1 MSRSSRDNSPDERIE
16 LPYLLPSRSNCEAAL
31 PAQSAQRAGAD
42 DRDHEVI
49 EGCQVRGRGLERE
62 HFHSLPD
69 SDVQTLTEIG
79 IFRALE
85 FNDLARHR
93 YHSDLIEAR
102 KHLAKL
108 SRAGLVRSRISY
120 PERAVYV
127 TLTPAGHQY
136 LATSPERE
144 NSRQQLYHGFVK
156 TREARHDAALYRLYQ
171 QESGRIER
179 MGGRVR
185 RIVLDFELKHSIN
198 RRLANL
204 NSLSRAEQIR
214 ERRQIAQDH
223 GLRVVNGKIT
233 LPDLRLEYEGPDQQL
248 AKVDLE
254 LVTKH
259 YHRGLL
265 AARAK
270 AGFAMY
276 AFAEDAARL
285 RPAMEDPEIMQ
296 DILSL

>member
-1 MSRSSRDNSPDERIE
+1 MSRSGRENSRDERLE
-16 LPYLLPSRSNCEAAL
+16 FPSLPPSRSNSEAVLLAD
-31 PAQSAQRAGAD
+31 SAQRVGAD
-42 DRDHEVI
+42 NRNDEAI
-49 EGCQVRGRGLERE
+49 EGQILDRGLERE
-62 HFHSLPD
+62 HSHSPD
-69 SDVQTLTEIG
+69 ESDVQTLTEIG

-93 YHSDLIEAR
+93 YQGDLIEAR
-102 KHLAKL
+102 KHLGSL

-127 TLTPAGHQY
+127 TLTPAGHRL
-136 LATSPERE
+136 LAANPERE
-144 NSRQQLYHGFVK
+144 NSKQKLYHGFVK
-156 TREARHDAALYRLYQ
+156 TREARHDASLYRLYQ
-171 QESGRIER
+171 QEIDRIER

-185 RIVLDFELKHSIN
+185 RVILDFELKHSIN
-198 RRLANL
+198 RRLANM
-204 NSLSRAEQIR
+204 NSLSRAEQIH
-214 ERRQIAQDH
+214 ERQQLAQEH
-223 GLRVVNGKIT
+223 GLRVVNGKIP

-254 LVTKH
+254 LVTGH
-259 YHRGLL
+259 YRRGNLVTK
-265 AARAK
+265 AK

-285 RPAMEDPEIMQ
+285 RTADPEIMQ